1 MSWVFDAT
9 PLIYLAKAD
18 RLAVVETLDEPRV
31 VPEAVYREVVTTGI
45 EQGYDDARRIERA
58 VEDGLLEVVPVNT
71 DDSPVATRLARHPG
85 LSDAD
90 VAVLASAAA
99 RDAVAV
105 MDEAAGRSAAEV
117 EGVETRG
124 TAYVVLAA
132 VRDGA
137 LSAAEGRTAI
147 DAMIDRGWYVA
158 PDLYTKIVGKLDS
171 FGD

>member
-9 PLIYLAKAD
+9 PLIYLAKAE
-18 RLAVVETLDEPRV
+18 RLAVVERLDEPRL
-31 VPEAVYREVVTTGI
+31 VPEAVYYEVVTTGI

-58 VEDGLLEVVPVNT
+58 VEDGLVDVVTVDT

-90 VAVLASAAA
+90 VAVLACVDA

-117 EGVETRG
+117 EEIETRG
-124 TAYVVLAA
+124 TAYLV
-132 VRDGA
+132 
-137 LSAAEGRTAI
+137 LSAVKHGDHSPKAGRETI
-147 DAMIDRGWYVA
+147 DAMIDHGWYVA
-158 PDLYTKIVGKLDS
+158 PDLYAKLMRKLES
-171 FGD
+171 FE